1 MSLRFNSIIGLTTL
15 VYLFGSGCT
24 SSWAQD
30 WSAVKDSLAARGIMP
45 SVIYDANMLS
55 NLDGGLQR
63 GTILQGNAYLQL
75 LIDGEKFVGFPGL
88 RIYLSELGTH
98 GPNAGAFAG
107 DAQGVSNMT
116 APSGFRSYEGWLQYN
131 FLNNQW
137 SVLVGQYDVGSEFYR
152 LQTAGLLF
160 NQAFGTGTTFGLSGV
175 EGPSIFPSTSLGAR
189 IAYRPTDNFV
199 IRSALLDGVPL
210 YRPDGTVSPFRQGD
224 GLLIVSEAAWS
235 KRPQPDDPSH
245 GPRIRIGRFS
255 DVSHYDDKIAVGGWH
270 YTAEFNDLSEFD
282 ARGNPLQHHGS
293 SGAYLAID
301 RVLSETAEHKNQVGA
316 FLQLGL
322 SEQQVNRFGSYTGA
336 GIAAQG
342 VVAGRPNDEIG
353 LGVASARNGFSY
365 MQSQLQLGLPVNRA
379 ETAIEGTYLIQVG
392 NSVAVQPDVQYV
404 VHPNTDPN
412 IRDAWVFQLRLE
424 LGF

>member
-1 MSLRFNSIIGLTTL
+1 MSLRFNSIIVLITL

-98 GPNAGAFAG
+98 GPNAGAFVG

-137 SVLVGQYDVGSEFYR
+137 SVLVGQ
-152 LQTAGLLF
+152 L
-160 NQAFGTGTTFGLSGV
+160 
-175 EGPSIFPSTSLGAR
+175 
-189 IAYRPTDNFV
+189 
-199 IRSALLDGVPL
+199 
-210 YRPDGTVSPFRQGD
+210 
-224 GLLIVSEAAWS
+224 
-235 KRPQPDDPSH
+235 
-245 GPRIRIGRFS
+245 
-255 DVSHYDDKIAVGGWH
+255 
-270 YTAEFNDLSEFD
+270 
-282 ARGNPLQHHGS
+282 
-293 SGAYLAID
+293 
-301 RVLSETAEHKNQVGA
+301 VLSETAHKNQVGA
-316 FLQLGL
+316 FLQLA
-322 SEQQVNRFGSYTGA
+322 QQVNRFGSYIGA

-353 LGVASARNGFSY
+353 LGVASAHNGFSY

-379 ETAIEGTYLIQVG
+379 ETAFEGSG
-392 NSVAVQPDVQYV
+392 SPMFNMSSSSP
-404 VHPNTDPN
+404 
-412 IRDAWVFQLRLE
+412 E
-424 LGF
+424 